1 MAGAAA
7 TLPRMAKSF
16 DFRHAPG
23 HLIRRAH
30 QVSVAIFMEETSG
43 YDVTPVQFAIL
54 NALLE
59 DPGADQ
65 VTLARKVAFDAATFG
80 SVITRLE
87 ARGWV
92 RREAHAGDRRRK
104 RLWVTSDGAQA
115 ARQMKRRVGRVQ
127 SRILEPLDDAER
139 AQLVVLLERL
149 VAAHEDS
156 A

>member
-1 MAGAAA
+1 
-7 TLPRMAKSF
+7 MAKSF

-30 QVSVAIFMEETSG
+30 QVAVAIFMEETA
-43 YDVTPVQFAIL
+43 DFEVTPVQFAIL

-59 DPGADQ
+59 DPGEDQ

-92 RREAHAGDRRRK
+92 QREPDAADRRRK
-104 RLWVTSDGAQA
+104 LLWVTPEGAQVA
-115 ARQMKRRVGRVQ
+115 QKMKRSVGRVQ
-127 SRILEPLDDAER
+127 QRILQPLADAER
-139 AQLVVLLERL
+139 EQLLVLLDRL
-149 VAAHEDS
+149 VSAHES
-156 A
+156 VAPTAE

>member
-1 MAGAAA
+1 MSKA
-7 TLPRMAKSF
+7 F

-30 QVSVAIFMEETSG
+30 QVAVAIFMEETADF
-43 YDVTPVQFAIL
+43 DVTPVQFAIL

-59 DPGADQ
+59 DPGEDQ

-92 RREAHAGDRRRK
+92 RREPDGADRRRK
-104 RLWVTSDGAQA
+104 LLWVTPEGAQVA
-115 ARQMKRRVGRVQ
+115 QKMKRAVGKVQ
-127 SRILEPLDDAER
+127 QRILEPLDSRER
-139 AQLVVLLERL
+139 DQLVELLDRL
-149 VAAHEDS
+149 VAGHRIEGS
-156 A
+156 AAE